1 MTDWT
6 PQLLTPYP
14 DHSHVVMAR
23 IAARSAAFGATNAA
37 GGAPVLVGSATGH
50 RRERVAAGAR
60 GELLERLGNVMAG
73 REAEA
78 AAETVGTL
86 TELREAGHPVPD
98 QIRWPSSP
106 DTPTVR

>member
-1 MTDWT
+1 
-6 PQLLTPYP
+6 
-14 DHSHVVMAR
+14 MAR
-23 IAARSAAFGATNAA
+23 VAARSAAFGATNAA
-37 GGAPVLVGSATGH
+37 RGAPVLVGSATGH

-60 GELLERLGNVMAG
+60 GALLKRLRGALLERLGNVMAG
-73 REAEA
+73 REAQA

-106 DTPTVR
+106 DTPAVR